1 MTCHCCHLLVIE
13 MFHSHAWKKIGF
25 TSSREKFIFFE
36 KKAKPLALFEGK
48 SALII
53 SLTTDTEV
61 VLAMLGKQT
70 QFLLRVKHQ
79 PLGVVGLDL
88 RERKEGF
95 RNWTNEIMR
104 GNIFY
109 QVVVIHSH
117 PCFSILKF
125 DFCINVLTLCRAA
138 LYVKK
143 LVFGSRS

>member
-1 MTCHCCHLLVIE
+1 

-79 PLGVVGLDL
+79 PLGVVGFRPEGKKGGLQKLD
-88 RERKEGF
+88 
-95 RNWTNEIMR
+95 
-104 GNIFY
+104 
-109 QVVVIHSH
+109 
-117 PCFSILKF
+117 
-125 DFCINVLTLCRAA
+125 
-138 LYVKK
+138 
-143 LVFGSRS
+143 